1 MTTAKIFFSFVAAAL
16 VLVGRLRMI
25 RGGLEQ
31 IIPAAA
37 LAQSGVFIWMLVRG
51 ENPVDVTFRWIFFLA
66 LFRFLVNWFGT
77 ESLLLE
83 PERILFQPHRL
94 LHMDRKERQNSALP
108 LNA

>member
-66 LFRFLVNWFGT
+66 LCGFFYWLHKGKLQFPQPGDD
-77 ESLLLE
+77 ESDPPLGKQSSVVE
-83 PERILFQPHRL
+83 
-94 LHMDRKERQNSALP
+94 ALRRAVR
-108 LNA
+108 NK

>member
-1 MTTAKIFFSFVAAAL
+1 MTTAEIFFSFVAAAL
-16 VLVGRLRMI
+16 VLAGGVRVI

-37 LAQSGVFIWMLVRG
+37 LGQSGVFVWMLVRG

-94 LHMDRKERQNSALP
+94 LHMDRKERPNSVSP